1 MLQLLENNNVHM
13 LSYYVCCILLDNI
26 ISIPTI
32 RGEMIT
38 QMHRSK
44 GRVMSVLIKTH
55 NPKYLKTCQDLTAAS
70 SQTLPI
76 HGPS

>member
-1 MLQLLENNNVHM
+1 MLLLLGNNDVHI

-26 ISIPTI
+26 ILISTI
-32 RGEMIT
+32 QEEIII

-44 GRVMSVLIKTH
+44 SRGMSVLIKTH
-55 NPKYLKTCQDLTAAS
+55 NPKHLKTCQYLTAAS